1 MITSLIKKST
11 ALLAVANLLGSLVG
25 LNVSASAARVF
36 PAEKLHALAQAALKQ
51 SSNSQ
56 ISTFTTSNAPF
67 IASDID
73 TSSSDN
79 MNVIIQ
85 LNGLPAAVGQ
95 YAAKMGYVTM
105 AAESTEQ
112 TAQSEQTAFINAAKA
127 AGIPLKVNYQYNTVL
142 NGMEVT
148 VRADQIPQLAKIAG
162 VKSIHR
168 NLLYHPVVSAES
180 FSTVTRSTYN
190 YSFDATPLK
199 QLGVDKAW
207 EQGWTGKGLKVG
219 VIDTGV
225 DYIHPDLKGAYQGG
239 YDSYFNDPDPYEDY
253 PSPQY
258 KYEGSLHGTH
268 VSGTIAG
275 RAVNNTDDFVQKG
288 VAYEAELH
296 DYKVMGLADPSDPK
310 GPTEATGTSAQIING
325 IERAVKDHMDVINLS
340 LGNSS
345 EKDPNSP
352 DSIAINN
359 AVLAGVIAVIAN
371 GNEGSSGP
379 YYYSMGSPA
388 SAQLAI
394 TVAASTS
401 PSVQYSASVKSSVV
415 ANTYQPLNI
424 VTWETNHTDFHNMFG
439 SAPVDAVY
447 VGLGKKEDYDSVAGA
462 TYGRID
468 GKIAFISRGEISF
481 EEKVKTAKEHG
492 AIGTIIFNGINKID
506 VQGKSVPDLSD
517 DIPGRNG
524 PIGSIASLGDSY
536 KYIPLID
543 MPGTTGRAIARNLTA
558 GLTFTFGDIFTEN
571 HLAGDTIAEFGSR
584 GPNSDGNYGIKPD
597 ISAPG
602 VNIYSTLPKYGKN
615 PDGTIDYS
623 KSYEKAYGRL
633 SGTSMATPHIAGLAL
648 LLKQEH
654 RDWSPFDIRAALAN
668 TADEIRNLD
677 GTPYDVY
684 SQGAGRANIAK
695 AIKTPAVLQS
705 LDKITIYD
713 SQMNPITMPSEAS
726 SVSFGTINPDGTVVT
741 EPLQLKNKSN
751 SPLTYSAKVV
761 MHPTVTSDPNH
772 PIATPVVSNMIMTLS
787 GLDAGSSSQI
797 TVAANEKRAFS
808 LSAKAAKGAQ
818 QGVYEGEVL
827 LENTAYPSLHLP
839 FVIHVGDD
847 SANND
852 FPLQIESLSNK
863 KVYSDTPINIK
874 AMLKSE
880 KMNYIELDVFGIDEK
895 FMGTAAQIYD
905 IDDKTHQYKL
915 IPSGE
920 ITFPGFDGSYAI
932 GREIAT
938 GNNIVDQLPEGL
950 YKIGIIAAHVN
961 DAFQIDNEAY
971 AFNSVIIK
979 DKPAPIN
986 NDGYTPPLSPPAGGP
1001 IFDGGGLPG
1010 PVETGPKNINND
1022 VLAAVIPQGQPNMSI
1037 ASQTA
1042 VQGKQLTAKVT
1053 DSDIQKALEAAKQT
1067 PTSFVVGVT
1076 DNNSHE
1082 AQLKLSGSQS
1092 QLLKDAPKNSSIVF
1106 VWNDASVA
1114 APVSALDSVPAG
1126 SDVTFSITKD
1136 ADSARGFSDKFT
1148 EASIVGTP
1156 YAFEASSTVNGVSTP
1171 LALASN
1177 QPIQRSFVLEQGSGA
1192 KATGALFKEGDKF
1205 YAIPAKFTQADNGAT
1220 IVTISRPGFSS
1231 YVAASRHMMFA
1242 DIDQS
1247 WAKDQIQ
1254 SLADKFILNGT
1265 SANEYSPKR
1274 SVTRA
1279 EFAAMLVRAL
1289 GLQRQASSN
1298 PFSDVT
1304 QQDWF
1309 AEDVATA
1316 YQAGLVTGT
1325 GEGFKPNDEISR
1337 QDLTVMLSRAISLLN
1352 LPKPTGPVS
1361 HPYADS
1367 VQFSSYA
1374 QDSIQAVTDVGLM
1387 EGITLQDKF
1396 YFLPGQ
1402 ATTRE
1407 AVAKVLSNLLKAAKL
1422 IN

>member
-1 MITSLIKKST
+1 M
-11 ALLAVANLLGSLVG
+11 
-25 LNVSASAARVF
+25 
-36 PAEKLHALAQAALKQ
+36 HALAQAALKQ
-51 SSNSQ
+51 SLNSQ
-56 ISTFTTSNAPF
+56 LSKLTTSNAPF

-95 YAAKMGYVTM
+95 YAAKMGYFTM

-112 TAQSEQTAFINAAKA
+112 TTQSEQTAFINATKA

-148 VRADQIPQLAKIAG
+148 VRANQIPQLAKIAG

-180 FSTVTRSTYN
+180 FSTVTRSTYS
-190 YSFDATPLK
+190 YSFDDTPLK
-199 QLGVDKAW
+199 LLGVDKAW
-207 EQGWTGKGLKVG
+207 EQGLTGSGLKVG

-239 YDSYFNDPDPYEDY
+239 YDSFFKDSDPYEDY
-253 PSPQY
+253 PYQDPQDPAI

-275 RAVNNTDDFVQKG
+275 RAVNNTNDLVQKG
-288 VAYEAELH
+288 VAYEAELY
-296 DYKVMGLADPSDPK
+296 DYKVMGVADPGDPM
-310 GPTEATGTSAQIING
+310 GPREATGSSAQIING

-340 LGNSS
+340 LGNGSA
-345 EKDPNSP
+345 KDPSSP

-371 GNEGSSGP
+371 GNDGSSGP

-394 TVAASTS
+394 TVAASTT
-401 PSVQYSASVKSSVV
+401 PSVQYGASVISSVV
-415 ANTYQPLNI
+415 GATYQPLNI
-424 VTWETNHTDFHNMFG
+424 VTWETNQTDFHSIFG

-447 VGLGKKEDYDSVAGA
+447 VGLGKEDDYKSVSGA

-481 EEKVKTAKEHG
+481 EEKVKIAKEHG
-492 AIGTIIFNGINKID
+492 AIGTIIFNGINKTD
-506 VQGKSVPDLSD
+506 AQGVSVPDLSD

-543 MPGTTGRAIARNLTA
+543 MPGKMGREIARNLTA
-558 GLTFTFGDIFTEN
+558 GHPLTFTFSNIFTEN
-571 HLAGDTIAEFGSR
+571 HLAGDTIAEFSSR

-597 ISAPG
+597 VSAPG
-602 VNIYSTLPKYGKN
+602 VNIYSTLPAYGKAD
-615 PDGTIDYS
+615 PS
-623 KSYEKAYGRL
+623 KSYDKAYGRL
-633 SGTSMATPHIAGLAL
+633 SGTSMATPHVAGLVL

-654 RDWSPFDIRAALAN
+654 KDWSPFDIRAALAN
-668 TADEIRNLD
+668 TADEISNAD
-677 GTPYDVY
+677 GTLYDVY
-684 SQGAGRANIAK
+684 SQGAGRANLAK
-695 AIKTPAVLQS
+695 AIQTPAVLQS

-713 SQMNPITMPSEAS
+713 SNYNPITMPSEAS
-726 SVSFGTINPDGTVVT
+726 SVSFGTINPDVGTVVT

-751 SPLTYSAKVV
+751 GPLTYTAKVV
-761 MHPTVTSDPNH
+761 MHQTVTSDPNH
-772 PIATPVVSNMIMTLS
+772 PIDTPDVSNMTMTLS

-797 TVAANEKRAFS
+797 TVAANDKRAFS

-818 QGVYEGEVL
+818 HGVYEGEVL
-827 LENTAYPSLHLP
+827 LENPAYPSLHLP

-847 SANND
+847 SGNND
-852 FPLQIESLSNK
+852 FPIQIESLSNK
-863 KVYSDTPINIK
+863 TVYSDTPIDIIAN
-874 AMLKSE
+874 LKSE
-880 KMNYIELDVFGIDEK
+880 KMNYIELEVFGIDEQFK
-895 FMGTAAQIYD
+895 GTAAQIYD
-905 IDDKTHQYKL
+905 IDDKTKQYKL
-915 IPSGE
+915 IPSGK
-920 ITFPGFDGSYAI
+920 ITLPGFDGSYAI
-932 GREIAT
+932 GRDFLT
-938 GNNIVDQLPEGL
+938 GNNVVEHLPPGL
-950 YKIGIIAAHVN
+950 YKIGIVAVHVN
-961 DAFQIDNEAY
+961 DAYEVDNQAY
-971 AFNSVIIK
+971 VFNSVIIK
-979 DKPAPIN
+979 DEPAPIN
-986 NDGYTPPLSPPAGGP
+986 NDGDTPPPPLSPPPSSPGYG
-1001 IFDGGGLPG
+1001 GGGLPG
-1010 PVETGPKNINND
+1010 QVETGNINKD
-1022 VLAAVIPQGQPNMSI
+1022 VLASVIPQGQPNMSI

-1042 VQGKQLTAKVT
+1042 VQGKQLTATVT

-1076 DNNSHE
+1076 DNNSNE

-1114 APVSALDSVPAG
+1114 VPVSALNSIPAG

-1136 ADSARGFSDKFT
+1136 ADSAPGFSAKFT

-1156 YAFEASSTVNGVSTP
+1156 YAFEVSSTVNGVSTP
-1171 LALASN
+1171 LAVASN

-1192 KATGALFKEGDKF
+1192 KATGALYKEGDKF

-1265 SANEYSPKR
+1265 SASEYSPKR

-1289 GLQRQASSN
+1289 GLQRNASSN

-1304 QQDWF
+1304 LQDWF

-1325 GEGFKPNDEISR
+1325 GDGFKPNAEISR
-1337 QDLTVMLSRAISLLN
+1337 QDLTVMLVRAMNLLHMQKSAP
-1352 LPKPTGPVS
+1352 LH

-1367 VQFSSYA
+1367 AQFSSYA
-1374 QDSIQAVTDVGLM
+1374 QESIQAVTDTGLM
-1387 EGITLQDKF
+1387 QGIENIGSF
-1396 YFLPGQ
+1396 YFNPKD

-1407 AVAKVLSNLLKAAKL
+1407 AVAIVLNELLKKAKL

>member
-1 MITSLIKKST
+1 MRVSTLITSLIKKSA
-11 ALLAVANLLGSLVG
+11 ALLAVANLLVGLVG
-25 LNVSASAARVF
+25 QNVSASDLSAPSARVF

-401 PSVQYSASVKSSVV
+401 PSVQYEASVKSSVV
-415 ANTYQPLNI
+415 ATTYQPLNI

-439 SAPVDAVY
+439 SAPMDAVY
-447 VGLGKKEDYDSVAGA
+447 VGLGKEDDYKSVAGA

-492 AIGTIIFNGINKID
+492 AIGTIIFNGINKKD
-506 VQGKSVPDLSD
+506 AQGNSVPDLSPS
-517 DIPGRNG
+517 IPGRDG
-524 PIGSIASLGDSY
+524 PIGSIASLGVSY

-543 MPGTTGRAIARNLTA
+543 MPGTTGREIARSLTI
-558 GLTFTFGDIFTEN
+558 GQPLTFTFADNFAEI
-571 HLAGDTIAEFGSR
+571 HLAGDKIAEFSSR
-584 GPNSDGNYGIKPD
+584 GPNNDGNYGIKPD

-602 VNIYSTLPKYGKN
+602 VNIYSTLPAYGKLD
-615 PDGTIDYS
+615 PS
-623 KSYEKAYGRL
+623 KSYDKAYGRL

-654 RDWSPFDIRAALAN
+654 KDWSPFDIRAALAN
-668 TADEIRNLD
+668 TADEISNAN
-677 GTPYDVY
+677 GTLYDVY
-684 SQGAGRANIAK
+684 SQGAGRANIAT

-726 SVSFGTINPDGTVVT
+726 SVSFGTINPDGQSSDAS
-741 EPLQLKNKSN
+741 EGYNRSE
-751 SPLTYSAKVV
+751 SSDRYYSGREQ
-761 MHPTVTSDPNH
+761 HDH
-772 PIATPVVSNMIMTLS
+772 
-787 GLDAGSSSQI
+787 DA
-797 TVAANEKRAFS
+797 KRA
-808 LSAKAAKGAQ
+808 GCR
-818 QGVYEGEVL
+818 L
-827 LENTAYPSLHLP
+827 L
-839 FVIHVGDD
+839 V
-847 SANND
+847 AN
-852 FPLQIESLSNK
+852 
-863 KVYSDTPINIK
+863 YCC
-874 AMLKSE
+874 
-880 KMNYIELDVFGIDEK
+880 G
-895 FMGTAAQIYD
+895 
-905 IDDKTHQYKL
+905 
-915 IPSGE
+915 
-920 ITFPGFDGSYAI
+920 
-932 GREIAT
+932 
-938 GNNIVDQLPEGL
+938 
-950 YKIGIIAAHVN
+950 
-961 DAFQIDNEAY
+961 
-971 AFNSVIIK
+971 
-979 DKPAPIN
+979 
-986 NDGYTPPLSPPAGGP
+986 
-1001 IFDGGGLPG
+1001 
-1010 PVETGPKNINND
+1010 
-1022 VLAAVIPQGQPNMSI
+1022 
-1037 ASQTA
+1037 
-1042 VQGKQLTAKVT
+1042 
-1053 DSDIQKALEAAKQT
+1053 
-1067 PTSFVVGVT
+1067 
-1076 DNNSHE
+1076 
-1082 AQLKLSGSQS
+1082 
-1092 QLLKDAPKNSSIVF
+1092 
-1106 VWNDASVA
+1106 
-1114 APVSALDSVPAG
+1114 
-1126 SDVTFSITKD
+1126 
-1136 ADSARGFSDKFT
+1136 
-1148 EASIVGTP
+1148 
-1156 YAFEASSTVNGVSTP
+1156 
-1171 LALASN
+1171 
-1177 QPIQRSFVLEQGSGA
+1177 
-1192 KATGALFKEGDKF
+1192 
-1205 YAIPAKFTQADNGAT
+1205 
-1220 IVTISRPGFSS
+1220 
-1231 YVAASRHMMFA
+1231 
-1242 DIDQS
+1242 
-1247 WAKDQIQ
+1247 
-1254 SLADKFILNGT
+1254 
-1265 SANEYSPKR
+1265 
-1274 SVTRA
+1274 
-1279 EFAAMLVRAL
+1279 
-1289 GLQRQASSN
+1289 
-1298 PFSDVT
+1298 
-1304 QQDWF
+1304 
-1309 AEDVATA
+1309 
-1316 YQAGLVTGT
+1316 
-1325 GEGFKPNDEISR
+1325 
-1337 QDLTVMLSRAISLLN
+1337 
-1352 LPKPTGPVS
+1352 
-1361 HPYADS
+1361 
-1367 VQFSSYA
+1367 
-1374 QDSIQAVTDVGLM
+1374 
-1387 EGITLQDKF
+1387 
-1396 YFLPGQ
+1396 
-1402 ATTRE
+1402 
-1407 AVAKVLSNLLKAAKL
+1407 
-1422 IN
+1422 